1 MDNTVEITVQL
12 EDEKLKF
19 DGRIV
24 EEKDTTSVIVF
35 FSLSY
40 AHDIE
45 NYESKNKNIPNIYF
59 GEKLVKKC
67 IRLPFENSYNDGD
80 SDDDFGGGICL
91 FPKAKYEFF
100 F

>member
-67 IRLPFENSYNDGD
+67 TRLPFENSYDD
-80 SDDDFGGGICL
+80 DDDFGKICL

>member
-1 MDNTVEITVQL
+1 MDNTVEITLIL

-19 DGRIV
+19 DGRVV
-24 EEKDTTSVIVF
+24 EEKDTTSVIIF
-35 FSLSY
+35 FSLRY
-40 AHDIE
+40 ANDIE

-67 IRLPFENSYNDGD
+67 IRLPFENSY
-80 SDDDFGGGICL
+80 DDDEDFGKICL